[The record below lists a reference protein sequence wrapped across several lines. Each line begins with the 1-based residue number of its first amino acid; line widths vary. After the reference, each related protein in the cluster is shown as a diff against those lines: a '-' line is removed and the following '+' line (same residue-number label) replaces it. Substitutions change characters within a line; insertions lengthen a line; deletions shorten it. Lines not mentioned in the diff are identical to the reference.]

1 MMKIL
6 LNASLIS
13 LFLLITIFPVSV
25 KGQLQKPVETEY
37 QINTSSN
44 FKAYSRE
51 FLASEL
57 GLVGGSVIAAGLVVT
72 GLMNAFA
79 GNGQL
84 AAPLLIGGLVT
95 GLSTPVLM
103 GLLMHRVGK
112 KYDPSRKLGYAIL
125 GSFAGTVTTAGIL
138 QLMGVTS
145 SPPRFLTTT
154 ISLIVPSLIG
164 VIVYNAFP
172 KSKDIEIGKAL
183 INKSNGTL
191 SPGIPSLSLVQN
203 PINNDLNVQ
212 LSLLRVR
219 F

>member
-1 MMKIL
+1 MNKIL
-6 LNASLIS
+6 NIVLVCVI
-13 LFLLITIFPVSV
+13 LLITIFPISV
-25 KGQLQKPVETEY
+25 KGQLQNPIGSEH
-37 QINTSSN
+37 QIDTSSK

-51 FLASEL
+51 FLASEF
-57 GLVGGSVIAAGLVVT
+57 GLVGGSAIAAGLMVT
-72 GLMNAFA
+72 GILNAFA

-84 AAPLLIGGLVT
+84 AASLLIGGLVT

-103 GLLMHRVGK
+103 GLLMHRTGK
-112 KYDPSRKLGYAIL
+112 KYDPSRKLGFAIL
-125 GSFAGTVTTAGIL
+125 GSFVGTVTTTGIL
-138 QLMGVTS
+138 QLMNFTDS
-145 SPPRFLTTT
+145 RPRFLTTT

-172 KSKDIEIGKAL
+172 KSKSIEIGKAL

-191 SPGIPSLSLVQN
+191 SPGIPFLSLVQN
-203 PINNDLNVQ
+203 PINNDLNLQ